1 VDDDIDEINHHHHCL
16 ADMFE
21 MLYCFVVV
29 CIQMLASASDPHLGG
44 RDIDLILAEHFS
56 NDFQSRYR
64 IDPRS
69 NPRAFLRLTAEV
81 EKLKKQM
88 SANSTTLP
96 LNIECF
102 MDDKDVHGEM
112 KRYGDMLFGS
122 SVFLLITAAYMP

>member
-1 VDDDIDEINHHHHCL
+1 
-16 ADMFE
+16 
-21 MLYCFVVV
+21 
-29 CIQMLASASDPHLGG
+29 MLASASDSHLGG

-56 NDFQSRYR
+56 SDFQSRYR

-96 LNIECF
+96 MNIECF
-102 MDDKDVHGEM
+102 MDDKDVHGNM
-112 KRYGDMLFGS
+112 KRYG
-122 SVFLLITAAYMP
+122 SVQFVNYVFQLIGQLIGKVQLHTHMHVYFYGK